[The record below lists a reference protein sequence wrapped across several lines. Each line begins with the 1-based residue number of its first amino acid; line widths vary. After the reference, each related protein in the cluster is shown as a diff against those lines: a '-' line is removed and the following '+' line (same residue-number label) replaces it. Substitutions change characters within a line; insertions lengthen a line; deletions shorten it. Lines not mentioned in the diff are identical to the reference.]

1 MDWNLCPREEAR
13 SWLRV
18 ALVPGIAPS
27 MLRALLRAYGS
38 PAALLAAP
46 HDALEAAAGA
56 PVARA
61 FREGA
66 DARLVEATMRWLE
79 CADHHLLT
87 WGDPRYPALLLEIA
101 NPPPLLHVAGR
112 IELLAAPAFAIV
124 GSRNASTQGARDA
137 YSFAHALSASG
148 IAIVSGLA
156 MGIDAAAHRG
166 GLANAG
172 SSIAVM
178 GTGPDVC
185 YPADNAA
192 LAAALARGGCLVS
205 EFPLG
210 TAPRAGN
217 FPRRNRLISGM
228 SKGVLVVEAALGSG
242 SLTTARRALEQDRDV
257 FAIPGSIHSPLSKG
271 CHWLIKEGA
280 KLVESADDILRELG
294 WGSLAPAPAAK
305 AARAAPEARD
315 AVLATMAFDPVSLEQ
330 LAMRTGLAVA
340 ELAARISRFELE
352 GRVAALPG
360 GLFQRIDPRAA
371 QARGK
376 ASADGVIE

>member
-1 MDWNLCPREEAR
+1 MDWNLCPREDAR

-18 ALVPGIAPS
+18 ALVRGMAPS
-27 MLRALLRAYGS
+27 MLRALLRAFGT
-38 PAALLAAP
+38 PASLLAVPA
-46 HDALEAAAGA
+46 DAIEALGGA
-56 PVARA
+56 QAARA

-66 DARLVEATMRWLE
+66 DARLVESTMRWLE
-79 CADHHLLT
+79 AADHHLVA
-87 WGDPRYPALLLEIA
+87 WGDPRYPRLLLEIA

-112 IELLAAPAFAIV
+112 VELLRAPAFAIV
-124 GSRNASTQGARDA
+124 GSRNASAQGARDA
-137 YSFAHALSASG
+137 YHFAHALSGAG
-148 IAIVSGLA
+148 LAIVSGLA

-166 GLANAG
+166 GLANGG

-178 GTGPDVC
+178 GTGPDLC

-192 LAAALARGGCLVS
+192 LAAALARDGCLVS

-280 KLVESADDILRELG
+280 KLAESADDILVELG
-294 WGSLAPAPAAK
+294 WEALPPAGPAA
-305 AARAAPEARD
+305 RGTTRD
-315 AVLATMAFDPVSLEQ
+315 AVLASMAFGPVSLEQ
-330 LAMRTGLAVA
+330 LAERTGIAIPS
-340 ELAARISRFELE
+340 LAARVSALELE
-352 GRVAALPG
+352 GRICALPG
-360 GLFQRIDPRAA
+360 GLFQRIDRRAA
-371 QARGK
+371 RAQGR